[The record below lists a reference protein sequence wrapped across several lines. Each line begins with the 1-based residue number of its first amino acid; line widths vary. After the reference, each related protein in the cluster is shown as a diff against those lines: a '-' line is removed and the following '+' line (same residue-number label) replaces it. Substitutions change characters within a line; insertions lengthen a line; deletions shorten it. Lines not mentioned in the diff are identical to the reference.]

1 MAEWALQHP
10 HLDVRSHFNM
20 TLNTSAVRDNPW
32 TSQNETRTLIGSL
45 KLAQVQTLRTMHLT
59 LGAFSLGLALLTVHR
74 IISDAKRAAA
84 LKAPSKQV

>member
-1 MAEWALQHP
+1 MAGWGLRHP

-20 TLNTSAVRDNPW
+20 TLNASAVLDTPW
-32 TSQNETRTLIGSL
+32 TSQNETRALIGSL

-84 LKAPSKQV
+84 LKGAMRKV